1 MIPLLGADKL
11 EQAWSQDREIVQRLL
26 TRQAEGM
33 QVGCAKVDELSDI
46 LGVKSAVLGEGKSK

>member
-11 EQAWSQDREIVQRLL
+11 KHRSQDRETVQSLL